1 MGDLLYTMA
10 PEQGVKHV
18 LADLVLT
25 STVNTFVVVDD
36 LSNLA
41 DAKEAVKKADAFVIM
56 ARLVATEGADMK
68 TAHQPPTRPTGQQRS
83 RLYHRVW

>member
-1 MGDLLYTMA
+1 MA

-36 LSNLA
+36 LCNLA
-41 DAKEAVKKADAFVIM
+41 DAKEAVKKADAG
-56 ARLVATEGADMK
+56 GA
-68 TAHQPPTRPTGQQRS
+68 
-83 RLYHRVW
+83 

>member
-1 MGDLLYTMA
+1 MED
-10 PEQGVKHV
+10 V
-18 LADLVLT
+18 LADLVST

-41 DAKEAVKKADAFVIM
+41 DAKEAVKKADAVVII

-68 TAHQPPTRPTGQQRS
+68 TAHQPPTRPKGQ
-83 RLYHRVW
+83 

>member
-1 MGDLLYTMA
+1 MA

-18 LADLVLT
+18 LADLVST
-25 STVNTFVVVDD
+25 STVNTFVVVND

-41 DAKEAVKKADAFVIM
+41 DAKEAIKKADAVVIM

-68 TAHQPPTRPTGQQRS
+68 TAHQPPTRPKGQ
-83 RLYHRVW
+83 

>member
-1 MGDLLYTMA
+1 MA

-18 LADLVLT
+18 LADLVST

-41 DAKEAVKKADAFVIM
+41 DAKEAVKKADAVVIM

-68 TAHQPPTRPTGQQRS
+68 TAHQPPTRPKGQ
-83 RLYHRVW
+83 

>member
-1 MGDLLYTMA
+1 MED
-10 PEQGVKHV
+10 V
-18 LADLVLT
+18 LADLVST

-41 DAKEAVKKADAFVIM
+41 DAKEAVKKADAVVIM

-68 TAHQPPTRPTGQQRS
+68 IAHQPTT
-83 RLYHRVW
+83 H

>member
-1 MGDLLYTMA
+1 MDPG
-10 PEQGVKHV
+10 QGVKDV
-18 LADLVLT
+18 LADLVST

-41 DAKEAVKKADAFVIM
+41 DAKEAVKKADAVVII

-68 TAHQPPTRPTGQQRS
+68 TAHQPPTSSKGQ
-83 RLYHRVW
+83 

>member
-1 MGDLLYTMA
+1 MED
-10 PEQGVKHV
+10 V
-18 LADLVLT
+18 LADLVST

-41 DAKEAVKKADAFVIM
+41 DAKEAVKKADAVVIM

-68 TAHQPPTRPTGQQRS
+68 TAHQPPTRPKGQ
-83 RLYHRVW
+83 

>member
-1 MGDLLYTMA
+1 MA

-18 LADLVLT
+18 LADLVST

-36 LSNLA
+36 LNNLA
-41 DAKEAVKKADAFVIM
+41 DAKEAVKKADAVVIM

-68 TAHQPPTRPTGQQRS
+68 TAHQPPTRPKGQ
-83 RLYHRVW
+83 

>member
-1 MGDLLYTMA
+1 MA

-18 LADLVLT
+18 LADLVST

-36 LSNLA
+36 LCNLA
-41 DAKEAVKKADAFVIM
+41 DAKEADAVVIM

-68 TAHQPPTRPTGQQRS
+68 TAHQPPTRPKGQ
-83 RLYHRVW
+83 